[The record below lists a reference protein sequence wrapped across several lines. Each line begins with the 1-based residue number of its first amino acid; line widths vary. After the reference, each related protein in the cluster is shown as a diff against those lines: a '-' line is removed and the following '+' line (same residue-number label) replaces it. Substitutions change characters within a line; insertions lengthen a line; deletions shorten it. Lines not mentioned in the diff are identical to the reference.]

1 MAMKKYLYETHLHTS
16 PVSRCATGKV
26 RDHLEHY
33 KRLGYAGVFITN
45 HFIDGNMDFDKSRP
59 YEEQIGFYFSDYEE
73 AVKIGRE
80 IGISVFS
87 GIESSYQGTDFLV
100 FGLDKA
106 WFLAHPEIM
115 SFERKGDQLAKMRE
129 AGALVIHAHPFY
141 YYPKY
146 HDHIKL
152 YPGSVDGVEVYNA
165 HRTDAANEMARLY
178 AETYGLIPFAGSDNH
193 DSTREKLIGGMS
205 CDVLIKDEADFV
217 ARVKRGE
224 LDIFKMTVDERLA
237 ML

>member
-1 MAMKKYLYETHLHTS
+1 MVLSCVGLW
-16 PVSRCATGKV
+16 
-26 RDHLEHY
+26 
-33 KRLGYAGVFITN
+33 
-45 HFIDGNMDFDKSRP
+45 
-59 YEEQIGFYFSDYEE
+59 YEEQIEFYFSDYEE

-87 GIESSYQGTDFLV
+87 GIESSYQGADFLV

-115 SFERKGDQLAKMRE
+115 DFERKGDQLAKMRE

-178 AETYGLIPFAGSDNH
+178 AESYGLIPFAGSDNH
-193 DSTREKLIGGMS
+193 DSTRETRFGGMQS
-205 CDVLIKDEADFV
+205 DTLITDEADFV
-217 ARVKRGE
+217 TRVKNGE
-224 LDIFKMTVDERLA
+224 LEPFRFTADERLA